1 MKFPLEAV
9 RLERQL
15 NKTMD
20 KHIIN
25 SDCSVDLSTLNSEA
39 SFEIASG
46 EHYLYLFN
54 IKEDN
59 RLDIEVKD
67 NAILHLSIYCVN
79 LIKAGKIQANLGK
92 NSKIIAYFADFTT
105 DTNKLDV
112 NINLN
117 DENATCE
124 WHLASLSSNKDN
136 KEISVSIYH
145 NHPQTFGRIDN
156 YGVCK
161 DSGHLVFSG
170 TSHIL
175 KGCHQSKSH
184 QNAKIVVFD
193 EGCVAKAK
201 PVLKIDENDIEA
213 SHAAT
218 VGKVSDEHIFY
229 LTSRGLTNEE
239 AKMLITLG
247 YLKPILKGFNT
258 EIQTEID
265 QLIERRLVNV

>member
-1 MKFPLEAV
+1 MKFLSEAV
-9 RLERQL
+9 QLERPL
-15 NKTMD
+15 NNKMN
-20 KHIIN
+20 KIIVSEN
-25 SDCSVDLSTLNSEA
+25 LQYDLSTLNSEI
-39 SFEIASG
+39 SFEVSSG

-59 RLDIEVKD
+59 KIEFELKD
-67 NAILHLSIYCVN
+67 ECLLHLSIFCTN
-79 LIKAGKIQANLGK
+79 KIENGKILANLGK
-92 NSKIIAYFADFTT
+92 NSKIITYFADFSTEQNHL
-105 DTNKLDV
+105 DTS
-112 NINLN
+112 INLN
-117 DENATCE
+117 DDNAACE
-124 WHLASLSSNKDN
+124 WHLASLSSNRDN

-145 NHPQTFGRIDN
+145 NHPHTFGRIDN

-161 DSGHLVFSG
+161 DTGKLVFSG
-170 TSHIL
+170 TSHII

-193 EGCVAKAK
+193 EGCIAKAK

-247 YLKPILKGFNT
+247 YLKPILKGFNET
-258 EIQTEID
+258 IQNEID
-265 QLIERRLVNV
+265 SLIERRLANV

>member
-1 MKFPLEAV
+1 MKAIEV
-9 RLERQL
+9 RENTRL
-15 NKTMD
+15 
-20 KHIIN
+20 
-25 SDCSVDLSTLNSEA
+25 DLSTLESEV
-39 SFEIASG
+39 SFVVSG
-46 EHYLYLFN
+46 DFPYLYLFN

-59 RLDIEVKD
+59 NITLEVKEGTE
-67 NAILHLSIYCVN
+67 LRLS
-79 LIKAGKIQANLGK
+79 LFSTSSIKNGKITANLGK
-92 NSKIIAYFADFTT
+92 NSKIIAYFADFSQES
-105 DTNKLDV
+105 NKLDV
-112 NINLN
+112 VINLN
-117 DENATCE
+117 EENATCE

-136 KEISVSIYH
+136 KDIAVSIYH

-161 DSGHLVFSG
+161 DQGKLVFSG
-170 TSHIL
+170 ISHIL

-193 EGCVAKAK
+193 NECVAKAK

-229 LTSRGLTNEE
+229 LTSRGLNVEE

-247 YLKPILKGFNT
+247 YLKPILKGFD
-258 EIQTEID
+258 ESVQADID
-265 QLIERRLVNV
+265 NLIERRLSHVQD

>member
-1 MKFPLEAV
+1 MNTIEI
-9 RLERQL
+9 RE
-15 NKTMD
+15 KTR
-20 KHIIN
+20 I
-25 SDCSVDLSTLNSEA
+25 DLATLDNEVTFVIYGEST
-39 SFEIASG
+39 
-46 EHYLYLFN
+46 YLYLFN

-59 RLDIEVKD
+59 
-67 NAILHLSIYCVN
+67 SIDFDVSN
-79 LIKAGKIQANLGK
+79 GTELRVSFFSKNPIKNGKIRAKVRK
-92 NSKIIAYFADFTT
+92 NSKIIAYFADFSEEQ
-105 DTNKLDV
+105 NKLDV
-112 NINLN
+112 DIELI

-136 KEISVSIYH
+136 KDIAVSLH
-145 NHPQTFGRIDN
+145 HVHPQTFGRIDN

-161 DSGHLVFSG
+161 DQGKLVFSG

-193 EGCVAKAK
+193 NECVAKAK

-229 LTSRGLTNEE
+229 LTSRGLNIEE

-247 YLKPILKGFNT
+247 YLKPILKGFD
-258 EIQTEID
+258 ESIQGEID
-265 QLIERRLVNV
+265 NLIERRLSHVQD